1 MTKTVSTRRPREEG
15 LSPTRPLAK
24 TTFAPAVRRKSEIR
38 YGLIV
43 GGVLLGVLG
52 AAIWLVLKIGLPS
65 LSTRASHEA
74 TIPSVSA
81 ESRTAN
87 IVLEYAGNRCRQ
99 MIFDNDTGQS
109 IERIGPCSEVVRD
122 GKGEAP
128 AQGTIRRLDAI
139 SKSFSKQ

>member
-1 MTKTVSTRRPREEG
+1 VIKTVSTRRPREEG
-15 LSPTRPLAK
+15 LSPTRPLPK
-24 TTFAPAVRRKSEIR
+24 RTFDPAVGRKSEIR
-38 YGLIV
+38 FGLIV
-43 GGVLLGVLG
+43 GSVLLGALG
-52 AAIWLVLKIGLPS
+52 TTIWLVLTIGMPS
-65 LSTRASHEA
+65 HSTRPSHEA
-74 TIPSVSA
+74 TIPPT
-81 ESRTAN
+81 EPRTAN

-109 IERIGPCSEVVRD
+109 MERIGPCPEVVRD